1 MKNKISVSDNLIS
14 KRIHDPYYSL
24 ASFNQLLINKML
36 NNYNF
41 ECLYAILAVAPNFY
55 LFCLYYCMYPLH

>member
-41 ECLYAILAVAPNFY
+41 ECL
-55 LFCLYYCMYPLH
+55 